1 MERKELIWQLKKHG
15 HSQESLE
22 AMPFNELV
30 KLFKTESKRNILE
43 YMQAIKEEKHTEIIA
58 EDNTS
63 LIEEELGKI
72 RHSIIGEDINYE
84 ALYEGIENIFAHYG
98 LNETIELVLT
108 QVRDGRYKQIT
119 RIIELVYRAYQEELL
134 DTLDQLFADYP
145 QEERM
150 EQMKFYSSKREDVQF
165 LKETIRTIQSGNNQ
179 KNLSMIAQLKCE
191 IIKDYFPDSL
201 YENYEEYYENEEEK
215 NEIIER
221 IMKLTNAYKRPI
233 LKRKKR
239 QVLQHIE
246 RVLIKDKEREKE
258 EKILI
263 KKYNKEI
270 GEAITNEDE
279 LGFSNLIREAL
290 EVLDERDV
298 RRIVSNL
305 DISSNPVLSQYFNTI
320 LKEARH

>member
-1 MERKELIWQLKKHG
+1 
-15 HSQESLE
+15 
-22 AMPFNELV
+22 
-30 KLFKTESKRNILE
+30 
-43 YMQAIKEEKHTEIIA
+43 
-58 EDNTS
+58 
-63 LIEEELGKI
+63 
-72 RHSIIGEDINYE
+72 
-84 ALYEGIENIFAHYG
+84 
-98 LNETIELVLT
+98 
-108 QVRDGRYKQIT
+108 
-119 RIIELVYRAYQEELL
+119 
-134 DTLDQLFADYP
+134 
-145 QEERM
+145 M

-305 DISSNPVLSQYFNTI
+305 DISSNPVVSQYFNTI